1 MNLGANQSA
10 SGKPV
15 PAEWEPQ
22 EAVWLQWPSK
32 FERVFPNAL

>member
-1 MNLGANQSA
+1 MNLGANQST
-10 SGKPV
+10 SGKRV

-22 EAVWLQWPSK
+22 EAVWLQWPSQ